1 MNDKTKLY
9 IAAILG
15 VAMVVGCSMIGD
27 GLTNFHKAAYEIK
40 VTGKAEKTIESDYI
54 VWHITLTSTGAD
66 RQSAYRN
73 YESDHATLSKYL
85 KDQNIP
91 ANEIEEHSPS
101 ISEKS
106 DSYYKNGNWVTEKQG
121 YNVMQSITISSTN
134 LAVIEKAYNKVQ
146 SLYAT
151 GIDIDSH
158 SLQYYYTRLNDLKM
172 EMLKEASADAYE
184 RAKVIADGC
193 DARVGKL
200 KNLNMGVFQ
209 ILGVNCDEDY
219 SWGGT
224 YNTSSK
230 LKQASIT
237 VRADYE
243 SK

>member
-15 VAMVVGCSMIGD
+15 VAMVIGCSMIGD
-27 GLTNFHKAAYEIK
+27 GLTNFHKSAYEIK

-66 RQSAYRN
+66 RQTAFRN
-73 YESDHATLSKYL
+73 YESDHAELVAYL
-85 KDQNIP
+85 KAQNIP
-91 ANEIEEHSPS
+91 ANAIEEQSPS
-101 ISEKS
+101 ITEKTES
-106 DSYYKNGNWVTEKQG
+106 FWRNNNWVNEKIG
-121 YNVMQSITISSTN
+121 YDVIQTITISSNN
-134 LAVIEKAYNKVQ
+134 LTLVEKAYNKVQ
-146 SLYAT
+146 SLYAA
-151 GIDIDSH
+151 GIDLDSQ
-158 SLQYYYTRLNDLKM
+158 SLQYYYTKLNDLKM
-172 EMLKEASADAYE
+172 EMLKAASADAYE
-184 RAKVIADGC
+184 RAQVIADGC
-193 DARVGKL
+193 DSRVGKL

-230 LKQASIT
+230 MKQASIT

>member
-15 VAMVVGCSMIGD
+15 VAMVIGCSCIGD

-54 VWHITLTSTGAD
+54 VWRINLTSTGTD
-66 RQSAYRN
+66 RQSAFRN
-73 YESDHATLSKYL
+73 YESDHAVLSKYL
-85 KDQNIP
+85 KEQNIP
-91 ANEIEEHSPS
+91 ASATEEQSPS
-101 ISEKS
+101 ISEKTE
-106 DSYYKNGNWVTEKQG
+106 SYYKNGNWVTEKQG
-121 YNVMQSITISSTN
+121 YNVMQTITISSNN
-134 LAVIEKAYNKVQ
+134 LSLVENAYNKVQ

-151 GIDIDSH
+151 GIDIDSQP
-158 SLQYYYTRLNDLKM
+158 LQYYYTKLNDLKM
-172 EMLKEASADAYE
+172 EMLKAASADAYE
-184 RAKVIADGC
+184 RAQVIAEGC
-193 DARVGKL
+193 DSRVGKL

-230 LKQASIT
+230 MKQASIT